1 MLNEEDLTSKEQ
13 QDIFK
18 IGLINLEDLNDTEI
32 LKAKVEAYAK
42 NYDAVVIND
51 VDFSPILD
59 LIKNLLVR

>member
-32 LKAKVEAYAK
+32 LKANVEAYSK